1 MAVHL
6 NPADIE
12 ILKHAS
18 TSVSHLT
25 LVADDL
31 VASGGASLRALD
43 QVIDDRFENRLREI
57 RESAL
62 TIAADLSKRGRD

>member
-1 MAVHL
+1 
-6 NPADIE
+6 
-12 ILKHAS
+12 
-18 TSVSHLT
+18 
-25 LVADDL
+25 VADDL